1 MIGDFN
7 SDVSQSC
14 MKAFCESY
22 NLSSV
27 IKEPACYKNPQNPS
41 CIELILTNS
50 HYNFQN
56 SCLIETGLSY
66 FHKMTVTVKK
76 TSYKKL
82 KPRIINYRDYENFCD
97 DTENINANWFREIL
111 QICINTLDI
120 YAPCTKK

>member
-41 CIELILTNS
+41 CIELILTKA
-50 HYNFQN
+50 
-56 SCLIETGLSY
+56 IT
-66 FHKMTVTVKK
+66 
-76 TSYKKL
+76 TSKVPVL
-82 KPRIINYRDYENFCD
+82 
-97 DTENINANWFREIL
+97 
-111 QICINTLDI
+111 
-120 YAPCTKK
+120 